1 MNNKTGILLGF
12 ITTIL
17 MTSCGKPTQETTPI
31 RKDVIETVFASG
43 VLEAKGTYQLTAQ
56 SDGYLTVLNFDE
68 GDLVKQGM
76 VLAVVENQE
85 SGFNTESA
93 NALYNIA
100 QNNTQSN
107 APALMQAKNA
117 IVIAKQKM
125 EQDAL
130 QEQRYKKLLESNSIA
145 KIDYENMALAYQTSK
160 TNYETALESY
170 KKLQVD
176 AEQQLIT
183 NKATKEI
190 NAVLKGKNQIKAVVS
205 GKVYKKF
212 KQQGD
217 FVRKGDAIATIGDAN
232 TIYAKVNVDESS
244 ISKIRVGQ
252 MATIQLNTHKDKSY
266 RGKVAEIYHS
276 FDEATQS
283 FVCKITFSEP
293 LDFHIINTQLQTNI
307 VIDTQKNALIIPRNY
322 LDFGDYVSVKS
333 EKEALKVKVTT
344 NFVSSEW
351 VQILSGIDEKTVLI
365 TENIASNNMK
375 TSEAGAQML
384 KQ

>member
-12 ITTIL
+12 IITIL

-43 VLEAKGTYQLTAQ
+43 ILEAKGTYQLTAQ

-100 QNNTQSN
+100 QNNTQSS

-190 NAVLKGKNQIKAVVS
+190 NAVLKSKNQIKAVVS

-232 TIYAKVNVDESS
+232 TIYAKANVDESS

-266 RGKVAEIYHS
+266 KGKVAEIYPS

-375 TSEAGAQML
+375 TSEAGAQMM

>member
-1 MNNKTGILLGF
+1 MSHKTGILLGF
-12 ITTIL
+12 IITVL

-43 VLEAKGTYQLTAQ
+43 ILEAKGTYQLTAQ
-56 SDGYLTVLNFDE
+56 SDGCLTVLNFDE

-117 IVIAKQKM
+117 IAMAKQKM

-130 QEQRYKKLLESNSIA
+130 QEQRYKKLWESNSIA
-145 KIDYENMALAYQTSK
+145 KIDYENMALAYQNSK
-160 TNYETALESY
+160 INYETALESY

-205 GKVYKKF
+205 GKVYKKL

-266 RGKVAEIYHS
+266 KGKVAEIYPS

-283 FVCKITFSEP
+283 FICKITFSEP

-322 LDFGDYVSVKS
+322 LDYGGFVTVKS
-333 EKEALKVKVTT
+333 QKEPVKVTT
-344 NFVSSEW
+344 NFVSNEW
-351 VQILSGIDEKTVLI
+351 VQILSGISDTTILI
-365 TENIASNNMK
+365 TANIAANNIK
-375 TSEAGAQML
+375 TSEAGAQMRH
-384 KQ
+384 